1 MLHISGNIP
10 LKSKYLIVINASFSF
25 AIWLRGTPNMKHYYN
40 PMSRAVTTDWMLKEL
55 DAQHEQVIIDFTAD
69 ENNLP
74 DFRELNPM
82 GKLPVLEDDGTVVTE
97 VAAICAYL
105 ADKFPEKRLAPEIGS
120 VERAA
125 YYRYLF
131 IAGSTIEPAFS
142 LATSGLEHP
151 EPVSAGWGDMPR
163 VLATIEAM
171 TPETAWALGE
181 QFTAADVVFGGLL
194 DFSMVFNWLDA
205 SPKVAAYVARIR
217 QRPCYRESHG
227 AFLEMLGE
235 A

>member
-1 MLHISGNIP
+1 
-10 LKSKYLIVINASFSF
+10 
-25 AIWLRGTPNMKHYYN
+25 MKHYYN

-55 DAQHEQVIIDFTAD
+55 DAQHEQIIVDFTTG

-74 DFRELNPM
+74 DFRKINPM
-82 GKLPVLEDDGTVVTE
+82 GKVPALVDGGTVVTE

-120 VERAA
+120 VDRAT

-131 IAGSTIEPAFS
+131 LAGNTLEPAFS
-142 LATSGLEHP
+142 LAASGVEHP
-151 EPVSAGWGDMPR
+151 EPRSVGWGDMPR
-163 VLATIEAM
+163 VLATVEAM
-171 TPETAWALGE
+171 TPETGWALGA

-194 DFSMVFNWLDA
+194 DFSMVFNLINA

-217 QRPCYRESHG
+217 QRLSYRETHG
-227 AFLEMLGE
+227 AFIEMAGE
-235 A
+235 K